1 MIDVLLSGVDPVS
14 LALIGTAIAGQ
25 GVSFAQGRKQS
36 KEQEKQQ
43 KELEEEQS
51 ALQAQEAN
59 SEQNAAA
66 QSANTNALRKLQ
78 NRQGGRQGT
87 ILTDLFSADNI
98 AGSQN
103 KTLLGQ

>member
-1 MIDVLLSGVDPVS
+1 MVDILLSGVDPVS

-25 GVSFAQGRKQS
+25 GVSFAQGRRQEK
-36 KEQEKQQ
+36 KQEKQQ
-43 KELEEEQS
+43 KELEEDQQN
-51 ALQAQEAN
+51 LQAQEAN
-59 SEQNAAA
+59 AEQNAAA

-78 NRQGGRQGT
+78 NKQGGRQGT
-87 ILTDLFSADNI
+87 ILTDLFSAGNI